1 MALVDGISLE
11 NKEEN
16 VDITFFDVVKSSGS
30 VGIVIWIAIFT
41 MWPVGIVLGIIS
53 IIAAS
58 NRKSKY
64 IPSSFK
70 ILIITSLIYIFI
82 GFLGAI
88 RTFMHSFEVVTMGTG
103 SGKASMLA
111 FGISNSLYLLNFSL
125 LNTMP
130 FMLFIF
136 ISILILHFKEV
147 PISAEELMSQDGE
160 EL

>member
-1 MALVDGISLE
+1 MEV
-11 NKEEN
+11 
-16 VDITFFDVVKSSGS
+16 TFLDVVKSSGS

-41 MWPVGIVLGIIS
+41 MWPVGIVMGIIS
-53 IIAAS
+53 IITAS
-58 NRKSKY
+58 NRKSKDT
-64 IPSSFK
+64 PLSFK

-88 RTFMHSFEVVTMGTG
+88 RSFILSAEVVRMDSG

-111 FGISNSLYLLNFSL
+111 FGISNSLYLLAFSL

-147 PISAEELMSQDGE
+147 PMSPEELMSQDGE